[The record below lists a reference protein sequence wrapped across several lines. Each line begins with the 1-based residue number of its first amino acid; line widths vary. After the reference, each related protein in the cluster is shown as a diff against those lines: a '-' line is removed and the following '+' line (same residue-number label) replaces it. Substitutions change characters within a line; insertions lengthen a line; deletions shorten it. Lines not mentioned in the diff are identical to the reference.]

1 MGRSAILN
9 PTNLKF
15 ARKNPRLLNFLFDCN
30 LMTTGDFGVST
41 IMDDARTRTR
51 TTVGGFLLDFVNLLV
66 NYVCSGA
73 FRGAAPH
80 T

>member
-1 MGRSAILN
+1 MS
-9 PTNLKF
+9 
-15 ARKNPRLLNFLFDCN
+15 
-30 LMTTGDFGVST
+30 TGDFGVST